1 MYFLSGPVLDYF
13 CRRHMF
19 ELFGSGPF
27 SGPVLNYLFQGK
39 LFGSGFF
46 FWTSARLCFFLGM
59 LFWQWSFPAPV
70 VGYFSRNH
78 ISELFGNGVLLDQW

>member
-1 MYFLSGPVLDYF
+1 
-13 CRRHMF
+13 MF

-46 FWTSARLCFFLGM
+46 SG
-59 LFWQWSFPAPV
+59 PV
-70 VGYFSRNH
+70 LDYFSRRH
-78 ISELFGNGVLLDQW
+78 LV